1 MHALAKHLQAQGR
14 GNDSMLVHMTP
25 REVGGLQA
33 LARASGGSLTT
44 NPNTGFPEAGWLD
57 SILPTLAGVAG
68 GALGVDPWIAGLGGA
83 AVQTAVTGDLG
94 KGLMAGLGAFGGA
107 SIGYGML
114 GGSGRDTLGLN
125 SAIGKDGKPIT
136 LADTSKAGA
145 SSSTTWAP
153 DATGTMHPVTQDAAL
168 GATSTPANKGMFE
181 NFSAASKAGMGDSFA
196 KYAPFA
202 AALGVA
208 SPLLDSM
215 GPKTTPY
222 NPTPSTTDPV
232 YKGPYT
238 FAPRQVISK
247 PNQLTNSSEHM
258 YFQNPNDYQVI
269 PHAAAGG
276 LVALADGGVTTTA
289 APELYGDPSR
299 GKLYGG
305 GKPRTGADYLAML
318 GALPGGTPNSPYK
331 DYTFHPQA
339 SGAGEKNYGFVTPKG
354 VDLSGTAIGGG
365 ASTPITDTATF
376 DPFGTAVGPAVGGMS
391 DIFGGVGGSS
401 ISYGRTAAPAPTS
414 NYDPI
419 TAEYG
424 LPNSTPNYDTYGDF
438 PVPGGGSYDPITAEY
453 GLPNPPSGNPN
464 DPITAEYGLPSGYN
478 TSYDQNNKYTGQPL
492 KQGEFIAPA
501 GLSLQ
506 DYYNLL
512 HQYDTPTS
520 GTGSSSSGLGALGG
534 NIGKY
539 LSGATNPLYM
549 PTAGQAINGILPYIP
564 GIGQLLS
571 LGSGAL
577 QGAGV
582 IDRPDAAPAN
592 GNMLERNL
600 LGNGVFANI
609 GQYLGS
615 GFDSSKVDPGIIKD
629 IASAIAGKSG
639 GASNAIAEGA
649 YGYTPGKDA
658 SLDKV
663 AAQMEAMHG
672 GKGFSFDNT
681 FMGYTGEP
689 LQNLGG
695 ADLYTGMGANPYFG
709 NPFNND
715 NGGQGI
721 GPTGYTPSPV
731 QVQSNYNG
739 PSDEDLRQ
747 QIAHNTLGNIDLN
760 ARGGSIRYAEGGP
773 VHLGNNSFVVDARTV
788 SEMGNGSSSAGQEL
802 LARLGGQ
809 PIHGPGD
816 GVSDSIH
823 ASIGGKQEARVARDE
838 VQFSPEAVARLG
850 GGDASKGSKFLY
862 SLMAK
867 AREARIKAAK
877 KDGGRGVDT
886 GLRALVGAK

>member
-1 MHALAKHLQAQGR
+1 MHALAKHLEAQGR

-44 NPNTGFPEAGWLD
+44 NPATGFPEAGWLD

-68 GALGVDPWIAGLGGA
+68 GALGVDPYIAGLGGA
-83 AVQTAVTGDLG
+83 AVQTAITGDLG
-94 KGLMAGLGAFGGA
+94 KGLMAGLGAYGGA

-125 SAIGKDGKPIT
+125 SAFGKDGKPIT
-136 LADTSKAGA
+136 LADTSKASA

-168 GATSTPANKGMFE
+168 GATSTPANKGMFD
-181 NFSAASKAGMGDSFA
+181 NFSAASRAGMGDSFA

-208 SPLLDSM
+208 SPLLGSM
-215 GPKTTPY
+215 GPKTASY

-276 LVALADGGVTTTA
+276 LVALADGGVTTIA

-305 GKPRTGADYLAML
+305 GKPRTGADYVAML
-318 GALPGGTPNSPYK
+318 GALPSATPPAAPYK

-339 SGAGEKNYGFVTPKG
+339 SGAGEKNYGIVTPKG
-354 VDLSGTAIGGG
+354 VDLSGPTYSGDFSGGAGAPPGGQIYGPTNDGTFAGIDGNPGSTGDRYGDISGNINFGTLGIGGSNFGNTGYGDFNTGTSGLGSLAGQMGDYASNFAKLPTSWTDANTRQALINAAGFIPG
-365 ASTPITDTATF
+365 AGMIPSIGAGLAEGF
-376 DPFGTAVGPAVGGMS
+376 HLVDPAGGTGSGAGNIAGQSGMVQ
-391 DIFGGVGGSS
+391 DLTRKGADWAYHNIFGGDYSNAEQVAPLNDAFNQSAAGVNDIYNTANNSPSAVLSNYYGPEDAALGIDSKQNSDFINGRGMFAPGSSYWESVAQQFSNLGGSEGSGRSAGDSGVGG
-401 ISYGRTAAPAPTS
+401 
-414 NYDPI
+414 
-419 TAEYG
+419 
-424 LPNSTPNYDTYGDF
+424 
-438 PVPGGGSYDPITAEY
+438 
-453 GLPNPPSGNPN
+453 
-464 DPITAEYGLPSGYN
+464 
-478 TSYDQNNKYTGQPL
+478 
-492 KQGEFIAPA
+492 
-501 GLSLQ
+501 
-506 DYYNLL
+506 
-512 HQYDTPTS
+512 
-520 GTGSSSSGLGALGG
+520 
-534 NIGKY
+534 IG
-539 LSGATNPLYM
+539 
-549 PTAGQAINGILPYIP
+549 
-564 GIGQLLS
+564 
-571 LGSGAL
+571 GSGAW
-577 QGAGV
+577 
-582 IDRPDAAPAN
+582 N
-592 GNMLERNL
+592 
-600 LGNGVFANI
+600 
-609 GQYLGS
+609 GS
-615 GFDSSKVDPGIIKD
+615 GGGGGWGGFGDS
-629 IASAIAGKSG
+629 A
-639 GASNAIAEGA
+639 
-649 YGYTPGKDA
+649 TR
-658 SLDKV
+658 
-663 AAQMEAMHG
+663 
-672 GKGFSFDNT
+672 
-681 FMGYTGEP
+681 
-689 LQNLGG
+689 LGG
-695 ADLYTGMGANPYFG
+695 GMG
-709 NPFNND
+709 
-715 NGGQGI
+715 GGGMDFLGFLPVSPQG
-721 GPTGYTPSPV
+721 S
-731 QVQSNYNG
+731 
-739 PSDEDLRQ
+739 
-747 QIAHNTLGNIDLN
+747 
-760 ARGGSIRYAEGGP
+760 ARGGP

-823 ASIGGKQEARVARDE
+823 ANIGGKQEARVARDE